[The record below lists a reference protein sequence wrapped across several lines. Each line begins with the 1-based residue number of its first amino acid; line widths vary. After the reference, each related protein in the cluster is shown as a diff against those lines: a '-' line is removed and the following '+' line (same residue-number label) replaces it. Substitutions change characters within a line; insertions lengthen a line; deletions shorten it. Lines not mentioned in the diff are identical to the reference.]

1 MSSTTP
7 AAPTRCIARH
17 TARADGRKRDGLAWP
32 AEQSSMGA
40 DSPGA
45 VPPRGGWLRRAAA
58 IAAYCALVLS
68 PEPSRAASFMDMF
81 EDPTDGQFD
90 TSEWLLNKRGLLP
103 VPIII
108 TEPAVGYGG
117 GAALLFFH
125 SSEKD
130 EEKRASD
137 EPLGLPPGVS
147 AVFGGGTENGTWFAG
162 GGHFGTWKEDHIRFT
177 GGGGYGSVNLDFYAG
192 DSPVAFNMEGGA
204 LYARGEFRIPDTRL
218 FLGAAYQ
225 FSKVDALRQ
234 SGPPLLPDEVGRSI
248 GGLGLITHWDSRDS
262 IFTASKGQDLYL
274 GAMFN
279 APAFGGDSTWQQLGY
294 KLHSFH
300 PIRERLVASLRF
312 DGNAVWGDV
321 PFYAQPF
328 VQLRGIPAMRYQGEA
343 AGEGEIDLR
352 VRVWRRWSLVGFF
365 GLGWTAG
372 GTSDDNGPFPAGGGG
387 IRYLLARRIGM
398 QVGIDVARG
407 PEDTAFYIVVGSA
420 W

>member
-1 MSSTTP
+1 M
-7 AAPTRCIARH
+7 
-17 TARADGRKRDGLAWP
+17 
-32 AEQSSMGA
+32 
-40 DSPGA
+40 
-45 VPPRGGWLRRAAA
+45 
-58 IAAYCALVLS
+58 LS
-68 PEPSRAASFMDMF
+68 PRASSAGSFMDMF
-81 EDPTDGQFD
+81 KDPTDGQFD
-90 TSEWLLNKRGLLP
+90 TSEWLLNKRGFLP

-147 AVFGGGTENGTWFAG
+147 AVFGSATENGTWAAG
-162 GGHFGTWKEDHIRFT
+162 AAHFGTWKQDHIRFT
-177 GGGGYGSVNLDFYAG
+177 GGGGYGSVNLDFYV
-192 DSPVAFNMEGGA
+192 DDRPVGFNIEGG
-204 LYARGEFRIPDTRL
+204 LIYLRGEFRIPNTNL

-234 SGPPLLPDEVGRSI
+234 SGPPLLPDEVNREI
-248 GGLGLITHWDSRDS
+248 GGVGLMVHWDTRNS
-262 IFTASKGQDLYL
+262 IFTPDEGQDLRV
-274 GAMFN
+274 GASFN
-279 APAFGGDSTWQQLGY
+279 APAFGGDSMWQQLGY
-294 KLHSFH
+294 KLHSYH
-300 PIRERLVASLRF
+300 SIRKRLTASLRF

-328 VQLRGIPAMRYQGEA
+328 VVLRGIPAMRYQGEA

-352 VRVWRRWSLVGFF
+352 LRVWRRWSLVGFV

-372 GTSDDNGPFPAGGGG
+372 STSGDDGPYPAGGGG
-387 IRYLLARRIGM
+387 IRYLLARRLGM

-407 PEDTAFYIVVGSA
+407 PEDTAFYIIVGNA